1 MHLKL
6 HILFWLKQS
15 KKSDKWY
22 FKCFN
27 ELGEWWISS
36 CTCSLE
42 RHTLLHTHTGSSCS
56 NYSLSLPEKIRL
68 QLYSVMCLFV
78 ENKIYLVIRFVHAI
92 CFHHECIMYMLYTTY
107 YFNYLLKSK
116 VSSPM
121 HFHFVGQGKFMNT
134 MYIRRKDK
142 STDLFRRILYDVLLF
157 L

>member
-1 MHLKL
+1 MAMYYLLTIIDTNHNTSLIGNYLYSGWNHAILIRALHLKL

-42 RHTLLHTHTGSSCS
+42 RHTLLHTRTGSSCS

-92 CFHHECIMYMLYTTY
+92 CFHHECIMHM
-107 YFNYLLKSK
+107 
-116 VSSPM
+116 
-121 HFHFVGQGKFMNT
+121 
-134 MYIRRKDK
+134 
-142 STDLFRRILYDVLLF
+142 
-157 L
+157 